1 MNWDKY
7 KRYMI
12 GAALA
17 ALFIILYLAKSVS
30 AVNHAVRAF
39 DDAYFASL
47 EQKEGDTI
55 NLCSIP
61 GYIEMIRE
69 KAFLSS
75 QVRMADSDSIG
86 LLINIR
92 DSVLQLLIKGVPIRS
107 VRIDEYDV
115 SPFFERANQEA
126 VYSMLS
132 SPLTITGMQATFRKD
147 PVQVKIAP
155 RDTSEA
161 KIDAKPDTTDFEA
174 VFFTLDTDRDI
185 RFYFEQQ
192 EDTVGADRRARFF
205 FDLKDR
211 ARNTSATM
219 RTFVRLKNP
228 PYTPYVKIWIP
239 KAEAKIIYRAIPREG
254 MIVLTHANRGPGRA
268 GEVAQPNKR
277 LGELLF
283 TKNAVQIAELIKYL
297 KENDDVER
305 LHNEFYQ
312 RTEDPLKMK

>member
-1 MNWDKY
+1 MNWDKHKWY
-7 KRYMI
+7 II
-12 GAALA
+12 GAALV
-17 ALFIILYLAKSVS
+17 ALFVIFYLAKSVS
-30 AVNHAVRAF
+30 AVNQSVRAF

-47 EQKEGDTI
+47 QQKEGDTI
-55 NLCSIP
+55 NLCAIP

-92 DSVLQLLIKGVPIRS
+92 DSVLQLLVKGVPVRS
-107 VRIDEYDV
+107 IRIDEYDV

-132 SPLTITGMQATFRKD
+132 TPLAITGMQATFMKD

-155 RDTSEA
+155 KDTSEV

-192 EDTVGADRRARFF
+192 EDTVGADRRAKFF

-211 ARNTSATM
+211 SRNARATM
-219 RTFVRLKNP
+219 REVVRFRTP
-228 PYTPYVKIWIP
+228 SYVPYIKIWIP
-239 KAEAKIIYRAIPREG
+239 KAEAKIVYRAIPREG
-254 MIVLTHANRGPGRA
+254 LIVLK
-268 GEVAQPNKR
+268 Q
-277 LGELLF
+277 
-283 TKNAVQIAELIKYL
+283 
-297 KENDDVER
+297 
-305 LHNEFYQ
+305 
-312 RTEDPLKMK
+312 

>member
-1 MNWDKY
+1 M
-7 KRYMI
+7 
-12 GAALA
+12 
-17 ALFIILYLAKSVS
+17 ALFVIFYLAKSVS
-30 AVNHAVRAF
+30 AVNHSVRAF

-55 NLCSIP
+55 NLCAIP

-92 DSVLQLLIKGVPIRS
+92 DSVLQLLIKGVPVRS
-107 VRIDEYDV
+107 IRIDEYDV

-132 SPLTITGMQATFRKD
+132 TPLAITGMQATFMKD

-155 RDTSEA
+155 KDTSEV

-174 VFFTLDTDRDI
+174 VFFTIDTDRDI

-192 EDTVGADRRARFF
+192 EDTVGADRRAKFF

-211 ARNTSATM
+211 SRNARATLREVVRF
-219 RTFVRLKNP
+219 RTPSYV
-228 PYTPYVKIWIP
+228 PYIKIWIP
-239 KAEAKIIYRAIPREG
+239 KAEAKIVYRAIPREG
-254 MIVLTHANRGPGRA
+254 FIVLK
-268 GEVAQPNKR
+268 Q
-277 LGELLF
+277 
-283 TKNAVQIAELIKYL
+283 
-297 KENDDVER
+297 
-305 LHNEFYQ
+305 
-312 RTEDPLKMK
+312 